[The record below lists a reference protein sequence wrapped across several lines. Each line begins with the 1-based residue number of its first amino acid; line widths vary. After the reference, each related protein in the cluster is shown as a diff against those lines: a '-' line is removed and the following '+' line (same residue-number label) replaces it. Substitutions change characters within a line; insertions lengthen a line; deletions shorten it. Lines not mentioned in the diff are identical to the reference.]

1 MKLNEKIRKGE
12 IKLTEYEKMAL
23 QAIRDEGSFFEES
36 GGNETIA
43 RSGNCFFGWEISER
57 DVDNKFNPAGVI
69 SSLVKKGVLSTYE
82 DEGLTGYILNYE
94 LDFAEDDKYKLIF
107 EEV

>member
-43 RSGNCFFGWEISER
+43 RSGNCFFGWGNI
-57 DVDNKFNPAGVI
+57 
-69 SSLVKKGVLSTYE
+69 
-82 DEGLTGYILNYE
+82 
-94 LDFAEDDKYKLIF
+94 
-107 EEV
+107 